1 MLNKGPIKEK
11 TTKKKKKETT
21 LILVLGRRMGRRV
34 IFIQHFLF
42 PIFFPIFLGKERG
55 GGVEKSWAQ
64 GENNLA
70 HHFLS
75 PKIIPTKHPSHLK
88 YLLFSLPHFSS
99 SLFSLYSNGP

>member
-11 TTKKKKKETT
+11 TTKKKKETT

-55 GGVEKSWAQ
+55 GG
-64 GENNLA
+64 GC
-70 HHFLS
+70 
-75 PKIIPTKHPSHLK
+75 
-88 YLLFSLPHFSS
+88 
-99 SLFSLYSNGP
+99 

>member
-11 TTKKKKKETT
+11 TTKKKKETT

-55 GGVEKSWAQ
+55 GGGVLKSRGPKEKTIWPTI
-64 GENNLA
+64 
-70 HHFLS
+70 FS
-75 PKIIPTKHPSHLK
+75 PPKLFQPNTPPT
-88 YLLFSLPHFSS
+88 
-99 SLFSLYSNGP
+99 